1 MSLLSAFNNVIIDFL
16 NDCILVFPEEN
27 DFKVYKRMI
36 SLLVKVNPKKVLS
49 VFSEYSDLYR
59 DKILSKDEVFFLE
72 NDYEVVKKYNDQEIF
87 NVINKIKQYWK
98 QLDLSNKDKIWDYLN
113 LLIQIKDKYY
123 A

>member
-49 VFSEYSDLYR
+49 VFSEYSDLYK
-59 DKILSKDEVFFLE
+59 DKIINKDEDFFLE
-72 NDYEVVKKYNDQEIF
+72 NDYDVVKKYNDQEIF

>member
-1 MSLLSAFNNVIIDFL
+1 MSLLSAFNNVIIEFL

-36 SLLVKVNPKKVLS
+36 SMLVKVNPKKVMT

-59 DKILSKDEVFFLE
+59 QKILNREEEFFLE

-87 NVINKIKQYWK
+87 NVINKIKDYWK
-98 QLDLSNKDKIWDYLN
+98 QLDTSNKDKIWNYLH